1 MSEGD
6 AGYLKNSCKNEYM
19 RILCYKSFL
28 QKLAMDHICRD
39 CTSMYRCSSKKNK
52 NSIYIFSVSLLT
64 GDVPNWPGTFF
75 LEIC

>member
-6 AGYLKNSCKNEYM
+6 AGYLKSSCKNEYM

-39 CTSMYRCSSKKNK
+39 CTSMYIDVLLKKK
-52 NSIYIFSVSLLT
+52 KIINSIYISSVSLLT
-64 GDVPNWPGTFF
+64 GKFPIGQVHFS
-75 LEIC
+75 